1 MIDRYTLPEIGNI
14 WSDENRFAIWLK
26 IEILA
31 SKAQA
36 KLGIVPESAIK
47 NIEEKASFDVK
58 RILEIEE
65 EVKHDVI
72 AFLTNVAEYVGEDA
86 RYIHYGMTSS
96 DVLDT
101 CLSVQM
107 VEAGNLIKTELEQ
120 LTQVVKI
127 RSAETKNHVMI
138 GRSHGVHAEPI
149 SFGLKLAV
157 WYDELNRQLH
167 RLDDAIE
174 SIAVGQI
181 SGAVGTYDHLS
192 PEVEKYVCENLGL
205 KPANIS
211 TQIIQRD
218 NHAHYMNTLSLIGA
232 TLEKISVEI
241 RHLQRTEVLE
251 AEEYFSKGQKGSSAM
266 PHKKNPIICERISGM
281 ARLLRGNAIA
291 ATENVA
297 LWHERDISHS
307 SVERVIIPDSTMI
320 LYYMLR
326 KSTSLIKDLV
336 IHPENMK
343 KNLELT
349 NGLIY
354 SQAILLSLT
363 KKGVSREEA
372 YRLVQRNAMRV
383 WDEKIDFESALI
395 DDEQIKK
402 YLSNEEIHEICNI
415 ENRLKNTQF
424 IFDRLGI
431 K

>member
-1 MIDRYTLPEIGNI
+1 MAVKI
-14 WSDENRFAIWLK
+14 SLK
-26 IEILA
+26 ELIE
-31 SKAQA
+31 
-36 KLGIVPESAIK
+36 
-47 NIEEKASFDVK
+47 
-58 RILEIEE
+58 
-65 EVKHDVI
+65 
-72 AFLTNVAEYVGEDA
+72 
-86 RYIHYGMTSS
+86 
-96 DVLDT
+96 
-101 CLSVQM
+101 
-107 VEAGNLIKTELEQ
+107 
-120 LTQVVKI
+120 VVKI
-127 RSAETKNHVMI
+127 RSAETKNQVMI

-149 SFGLKLAV
+149 TFGLKLAV
-157 WYDELNRQLH
+157 WYDELNRQLQ

-174 SIAVGQI
+174 SIGVGQI

-281 ARLLRGNAIA
+281 ARLLRANAIA

-320 LYYMLR
+320 LYYMIH
-326 KSTSLIKDLV
+326 KSTDLIKNLV
-336 IHPENMK
+336 IHPDNMK
-343 KNLELT
+343 KNLDLT

-383 WDEKIDFESALI
+383 WDEKIDFESALT

-402 YLSNEEIHEICNI
+402 YLTVEEIKEICNI
-415 ENRLKNTQF
+415 ENRLKNTEY
-424 IFDRLGI
+424 IFKKLGI
-431 K
+431 N

>member
-14 WSDENRFAIWLK
+14 WSDKNRFSIWLK

-47 NIEEKASFDVK
+47 NIEEKASFNVD

-96 DVLDT
+96 DILDT

-107 VEAGNLIKTELEQ
+107 LEAGNLIKDSLKELIE
-120 LTQVVKI
+120 VVKY

-149 SFGLKLAV
+149 TFGLKLAV
-157 WYDELNRQLH
+157 WYDELNRQLQ

-174 SIAVGQI
+174 SIRFGQI

-192 PEVEKYVCENLGL
+192 PEVEQYVCENLGL

-266 PHKKNPIICERISGM
+266 PHKKNPIVCERISGM
-281 ARLLRGNAIA
+281 ARLLRGNAIV
-291 ATENVA
+291 ATDNVA

-320 LYYMLR
+320 LYYMLL
-326 KSTSLIKDLV
+326 KSKNLIKNLV
-336 IHPENMK
+336 IHPDKMK
-343 KNLELT
+343 ENLEIT

-354 SQAILLSLT
+354 SQAILLTLT

-383 WDEKIDFESALI
+383 WDEKINFEAALS

-402 YLSNEEIHEICNI
+402 YIPEEEIKEICNLK
-415 ENRLKNTQF
+415 NRLKNTEF
-424 IFDRLGI
+424 IFDRLEI